1 MLRADGRSNHS
12 ALSRLDLEQPFA
24 ILRPNPDPTDKDPVL
39 VDLHT
44 HTRPLS
50 WDSYLTPDDLVERSK
65 QAGLDAICLSEH
77 DYLWDPREVAE
88 LAKRHNYPV
97 FPAIEINTDDGH
109 ILVYGI
115 DKYVYGMHRSHE
127 LARHV
132 KDAKGAMVAAHPYR
146 RQMPW
151 YMEDERDYEEA
162 LVRASRNPAYQ
173 YCAGLEALN
182 GRGTMKE
189 NEFSRR
195 LCEYM
200 KMPGT
205 AGTDSH
211 SRSDIGRCATEF
223 DRDITSVEDLIEEL
237 AAGRFRPVDLTGG
250 TPHRL
255 DLRAIHNSGQSA
267 AG

>member
-1 MLRADGRSNHS
+1 ML
-12 ALSRLDLEQPFA
+12 
-24 ILRPNPDPTDKDPVL
+24 I
-39 VDLHT
+39 DLHT

-65 QAGLDAICLSEH
+65 QAGLDGICLSEH
-77 DYLWDPREVAE
+77 DYLWDPEDVAAI
-88 LAKRHNYPV
+88 AKRHNYLV
-97 FPAIEINTDDGH
+97 LPAIEINTDDGH

-115 DKYVYGMHRSHE
+115 NKYVYGMHRSHE

-132 KDAKGAMVAAHPYR
+132 KDAHGAMVAAHPYR

-162 LVRASRNPAYQ
+162 LKRAARNPAYQ
-173 YCAGLEALN
+173 YCDALEALN
-182 GRGTMKE
+182 GRGTVKE
-189 NEFSRR
+189 NEFSRK
-195 LCEYM
+195 LCEHM
-200 KMPGT
+200 GMGGT

-223 DRDITSVEDLIEEL
+223 DRDVASVADLIEEL
-237 AAGRFRPVDLTGG
+237 KAGRFRPVDLTGG

-255 DLRAIHNSGQSA
+255 DLTAIHNSGQSA